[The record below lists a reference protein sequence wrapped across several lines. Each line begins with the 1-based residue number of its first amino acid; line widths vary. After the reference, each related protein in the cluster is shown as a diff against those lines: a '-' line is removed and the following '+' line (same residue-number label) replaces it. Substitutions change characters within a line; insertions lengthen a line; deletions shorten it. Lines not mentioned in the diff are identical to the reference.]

1 MQVVH
6 PDHSLDPR
14 TPCYCDPTC
23 VYFDDCCQDFHQF
36 CQAGGRA
43 KRPKRRRRK
52 KYRRWIPV

>member
-1 MQVVH
+1 MH

-43 KRPKRRRRK
+43 RPKRRRRRRK